1 MLARYPE
8 SFVNLP
14 SAVHAG
20 PRFRPGQIFATPA
33 ALEVIANA
41 RVSIL
46 YLLTRHVRGDWGDIC
61 DEDRQQNELSVN
73 AGLRL
78 LSCYRLPDGGA
89 VWIITEWDRS
99 ATTILLPDEY

>member
-1 MLARYPE
+1 
-8 SFVNLP
+8 VNLP
-14 SAVHAG
+14 STVHAG
-20 PRFRPGQIFATPA
+20 PRFRPGRIFATPA

-41 RVSIL
+41 RVPIL
-46 YLLTRHVRGDWGDIC
+46 DLLIRHVRGDWGDLAE
-61 DEDRQQNELSVN
+61 DDRQQNELSVD

-78 LSCYRLPDGGA
+78 LSVYRLPGGGA